1 MRVSPSRAGLVCALA
16 LLLGVLPSGGA
27 TANNDEAGSPA
38 HLRVVASIYPLALIV
53 GELGGQRVSVSTL
66 LATGADPHSFEATPA
81 AVARG
86 ARADLAVLVGGELD
100 AWARPLLSQRP
111 GIRQLAL
118 LEVAGLAPLGDSDSD
133 HHDPHFW
140 LDPLRVRDAVAP
152 ALSALMIDLDPDGRD
167 YYEQRQRE
175 FFMALTQLDERIRQ
189 QLSTLRSRQYVALHP
204 GWLYFADRYGLKE
217 LGTVKHSPGK
227 ATTPRDMAEL
237 IRAGRRTGIAAV
249 LIEPQLDRRMARV
262 VAAELEAATIMVDPI
277 GTPQDPNRSD
287 YLGLLSF
294 NADAFARAL
303 SKGGP
308 RP

>member
-1 MRVSPSRAGLVCALA
+1 MPLPRAGLVCALA
-16 LLLGVLPSGGA
+16 LLLSLLPSGGA
-27 TANNDEAGSPA
+27 AVRDDKAGGPA
-38 HLRVVASIYPLALIV
+38 HLQVVVSIYPLALIV

-81 AVARG
+81 AVVRG

-100 AWARPLLSQRP
+100 AWARPLLSQRH
-111 GIRQLAL
+111 GIRQVAL
-118 LEVAGLAPLGDSDSD
+118 LEVEGLTPLGGSDSD

-140 LDPLRVRDAVAP
+140 LDPIRVRDVVAP
-152 ALSALMIDLDPDGRD
+152 ALSALMADLDPDGRD
-167 YYEQRQRE
+167 YYEKRRQE
-175 FFMALTQLDERIRQ
+175 FSTALTQLDERIRQ
-189 QLSTLRSRQYVALHP
+189 QLSTLGSRQYVALHP
-204 GWLYFADRYGLKE
+204 GWLYFADRYGLTE

-227 ATTPRDMAEL
+227 ATTPRDLAEL
-237 IRAGRRTGIAAV
+237 IRAGRRTGIATV

-262 VAAELEAATIMVDPI
+262 VAAELEAATVMVDPL
-277 GTPQDPNRSD
+277 GTPRDPNRSN